1 MPDETARKGLALEY
15 CRRINAG
22 DVAGVVDLFAEDA
35 VLEDPVG
42 SAPVTGRAAIRPRF
56 VQAVAGRVHE
66 VPGRPVASH
75 DGRHV
80 MLPARVS
87 VGGPGLPAGKRVEST
102 VMGLLDVDDDGL
114 IRSLRVFWGKS
125 DVSVLA
131 GTEPGEARRK
141 ALAVE
146 HCERINAGDVEGLLK
161 LYSPRVRFEDPV
173 GSWKRNGLEAL
184 RAHASIAVGNGVH
197 EATGLVV
204 AAQDGR
210 HAAVEVRATMD
221 YLPSGPLLAR
231 HGFMKTDPPADPAA
245 TKVAIEYV
253 MVIGVGPDGL
263 IDEMRAYWGAT
274 DVTLVPAAA
283 AA

>member
-1 MPDETARKGLALEY
+1 MPDDAARKALALEY
-15 CRRINAG
+15 CRRMNAG
-22 DVAGVVDLFAEDA
+22 DVAGVVDLFARDA

-42 SAPVTGRAAIRPRF
+42 STPVRGRAAFRPRF
-56 VQAVAGRVHE
+56 AQAVAGQVRE
-66 VPGRPVASH
+66 VPGRPVGCL

-80 MLPARVS
+80 MLPASVS

-102 VMGLLDVDDDGL
+102 VMGLMEVGDEGL
-114 IRSLRVFWGKS
+114 IESLRVFWGKS

-131 GTEPGEARRK
+131 GSEPGEARRK

-173 GSWKRNGLEAL
+173 GSWKRSGLEAL
-184 RAHASIAVGNGVH
+184 RAHATLAVGNGVH

-204 AAQDGR
+204 GAQDGR

-231 HGFMKTDPPADPAA
+231 HGFLTAPPPADPAA
-245 TKVAIEYV
+245 TKVVVDYV

-263 IDEMRAYWGAT
+263 IDEMRAYWGPT
-274 DVTLVPAAA
+274 DAALVPVAAA
-283 AA
+283 A